1 MNTDE
6 HKDKSGES
14 PRPSRSGSDPANAGE
29 KPDKQPVDF
38 ETKLKNLPD
47 SPGVYLFKN
56 AEGTVIYVGK
66 AKALKNRVRSYFNKS
81 IDHPRTIKLVESIA
95 DVETLAT
102 NNELEALILES
113 NLVKEYLP
121 KYNVNLKDDKRYP
134 YLKITKETYPRLLVV
149 RRISDDKAKYFGP
162 YTNVRAMRYTL
173 KLIRRIFPIRSCNLT
188 IPSTRKYR
196 VCLDFFI
203 GRCLGCCEPGK
214 TTPEE
219 YAEIIDSVTLFLSGR
234 SDEVSQRLS
243 LKMEQLSEKMEYE
256 KAAVIRDQ
264 LAALQ
269 SVIQKQRVVSG
280 ELLDR
285 DIIALAR
292 SGEDCCAVV
301 MQIRQ
306 GVLLGRQHFYLTA
319 GEEISSPKVQESFI
333 LRYYKTS
340 ALLPDE
346 IYFPEEPEDAE
357 LIRQWF
363 VSQKGEAPKLL
374 HPQNGEK
381 QRLLELAEKNAKLL
395 LGELL
400 AQKSESKRR
409 PPSVLV
415 SLQRDLYLKTI
426 PRTIA
431 ACDISNLG
439 SEDAVGSVVFFADGK
454 PLKKRYR
461 RFKIKSVT
469 GQDDFSMMAEVVSRY
484 FNHVA
489 ESGDEYPDLLLIDGG
504 KGQLGAAMGALKEL
518 GIENQQSASLA
529 KRFEE
534 VYLPGRGEP
543 ISIPRTSSALQLLQH
558 VRDEAHRFAVGYHR
572 TLRSQKIEASELD
585 KISGIGDKRKFA
597 LLAIFG
603 SVEGIR
609 QARLQDLLAAEGIPK
624 TVASKIYEYFHPG
637 E

>member
-1 MNTDE
+1 MGTGK
-6 HKDKSGES
+6 HKKLSA
-14 PRPSRSGSDPANAGE
+14 P
-29 KPDKQPVDF
+29 KPPEETPPQVDF

-56 AEGTVIYVGK
+56 TEGTVIYVGK

-173 KLIRRIFPIRSCNLT
+173 KLIRRIFPVRSCNLV
-188 IPSTRKYR
+188 ILSTRKYR
-196 VCLDFFI
+196 VCLDYFI

-234 SDEVSQRLS
+234 SDEVRQRLA

-256 KAAVIRDQ
+256 KAVVIRDQ

-269 SVIQKQRVVSG
+269 SVIQKQRVVSS

-301 MQIRQ
+301 MQIRH
-306 GVLLGRQHFYLTA
+306 GVLIGRQHFYLTA
-319 GEEISSPKVQESFI
+319 GEDISLSQIQESFL

-340 ALLPDE
+340 AVLPDE
-346 IYFPEEPEDAE
+346 IYLPEEPEEAE
-357 LIRQWF
+357 LIREWF
-363 VSQKGEAPKLL
+363 VSQKGDAPRLI
-374 HPQNGEK
+374 HPQKGER
-381 QRLLELAEKNAKLL
+381 QRLVELAEKNAKLL

-400 AQKSESKRR
+400 AQKSETKKR
-409 PPSVLV
+409 PPAVLV
-415 SLQRDLYLKTI
+415 GLQRDLYLKTI

-439 SEDAVGSVVFFADGK
+439 PTDAVGSVVFFAEGK

-461 RFKIKSVT
+461 RFKIKSVE
-469 GQDDFSMMAEVVSRY
+469 GQDDFSMMSEVVSRY

-489 ESGDEYPDLLLIDGG
+489 ESGDDYPDLLLVDGG
-504 KGQLGAAMGALKEL
+504 KGQLGAALDALKEL
-518 GIENQQSASLA
+518 GIDNQQCASLA

-534 VYLPGRGEP
+534 VYLPGRSEP
-543 ISIPRTSSALQLLQH
+543 IGIPRTSSALKLLQH
-558 VRDEAHRFAVGYHR
+558 IRDEAHRFAIGYHR
-572 TLRSQKIEASELD
+572 TLRSQKIEDSELD
-585 KISGIGDKRKFA
+585 KIPGIGNKRKFA
-597 LLAIFG
+597 LLAAFG
-603 SVEGIR
+603 SVESIR

-624 TVASKIYEYFHPG
+624 TVASKIYGYFHPG